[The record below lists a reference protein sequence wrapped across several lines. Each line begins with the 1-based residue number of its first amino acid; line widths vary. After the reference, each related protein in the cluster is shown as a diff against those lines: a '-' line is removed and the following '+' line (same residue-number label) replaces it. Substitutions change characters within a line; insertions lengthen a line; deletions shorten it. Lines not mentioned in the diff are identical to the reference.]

1 MKLSSIFNAG
11 LFIIVLYASYLLIL
25 LSLPYIHFEKNVD
38 FLLTKQLI
46 YHKKIWLYSFYIH
59 VFTSPIVI
67 LFGLFQFNKWFLRNR
82 PKVHR
87 ALGKI
92 YVFTV
97 IIISGPSALV
107 MALYANG
114 GRITQTSFTILSILW
129 ILFTYLAFKKI
140 RVKNISSHVKWMMR
154 SYALTLSAVSLRFF
168 AYLFDLFNVNLGPR
182 ETYIILAYSSWI
194 LNLLVVEVIIY
205 CRVTKGSYS
214 VIYG

>member
-1 MKLSSIFNAG
+1 MKLSSIFNAS
-11 LFIIVLYASYLLIL
+11 LFVIVLYASYLLIL

-59 VFTSPIVI
+59 VFSSPIVI
-67 LFGLFQFNKWFLRNR
+67 LSGLFQFNKSILRNR

-87 ALGKI
+87 TIGKI

-129 ILFTYLAFKKI
+129 IFFTYLAYRRI
-140 RVKNISSHVKWMMR
+140 RVKNISAHVKWMMR

-168 AYLFDLFNVNLGPR
+168 AYLFDLLNANLGPR
-182 ETYIILAYSSWI
+182 ETYIILAYSSWMV
-194 LNLLVVEVIIY
+194 NLIIVEVIIY
-205 CRVTKGSYS
+205 YRVTKGDYA
-214 VIYG
+214 IKQG